1 MAVVGCVEK
10 EIKPESGSLSRVWT
24 EGDEGVLD
32 LSAAATTQPAE
43 LPEPRIIEDEV
54 VVGATTRPDSVAVQR
69 KGTLIYACRHA
80 RPEVLKETVGGL
92 ISPEGSAQASSVLN
106 MLVIYDNLETVRSVL
121 KVLQEVD
128 RPVPQLLVEAR
139 VVEMTLENDLE
150 YEIKHVL
157 TIPPGSDTNALQS
170 STIKFGTPGPQ
181 PTEQGGPLDIRT
193 WAPGGGK
200 YLDAFIRVLLT
211 RGKARILSSPNLLVS
226 PGGEA
231 SIITGEEVPI
241 QSSQIVSGSVSTT
254 TQFKQVG
261 IKLRVNLQQITN
273 DTARLEIKPEVS
285 TVTGYTK
292 AEGQNISNPI
302 IAVRNVSTTLSMKNG
317 EILTVGGLLRDE
329 DREIVRGTPGL
340 MDVPILG
347 LLFQSRRHQTVK
359 SQLVFFMRIHI
370 INEGKANMVRVHRP
384 GSSTEGIEEKANMGL
399 PGFKEP
405 INSAIPAKEGKEGG
419 K

>member
-1 MAVVGCVEK
+1 
-10 EIKPESGSLSRVWT
+10 
-24 EGDEGVLD
+24 
-32 LSAAATTQPAE
+32 
-43 LPEPRIIEDEV
+43 
-54 VVGATTRPDSVAVQR
+54 
-69 KGTLIYACRHA
+69 
-80 RPEVLKETVGGL
+80 
-92 ISPEGSAQASSVLN
+92 
-106 MLVIYDNLETVRSVL
+106 
-121 KVLQEVD
+121 
-128 RPVPQLLVEAR
+128 
-139 VVEMTLENDLE
+139 
-150 YEIKHVL
+150 
-157 TIPPGSDTNALQS
+157 
-170 STIKFGTPGPQ
+170 
-181 PTEQGGPLDIRT
+181 
-193 WAPGGGK
+193 
-200 YLDAFIRVLLT
+200 
-211 RGKARILSSPNLLVS
+211 
-226 PGGEA
+226 
-231 SIITGEEVPI
+231 
-241 QSSQIVSGSVSTT
+241 
-254 TQFKQVG
+254 VG